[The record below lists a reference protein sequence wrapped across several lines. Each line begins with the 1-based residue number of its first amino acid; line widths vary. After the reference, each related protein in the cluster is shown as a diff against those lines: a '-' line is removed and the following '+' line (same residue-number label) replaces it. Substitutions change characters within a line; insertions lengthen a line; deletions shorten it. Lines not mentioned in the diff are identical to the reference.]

1 VVRGALA
8 RMALLQHVAEAAI
21 NEGAHLRR
29 ADAFGDRRRADD
41 VGEEDG
47 DELSLALERGA
58 AGSYP
63 GREVRRSVRR
73 RGGGGGGWR
82 HADARAATVT
92 EGRVVRQLRGA
103 RWAAARRPRA
113 PAPAG
118 SRGRAGPPP
127 PTRPPPPPPPPP

>member
-92 EGRVVRQLRGA
+92 EGRVGRQLRGA
-103 RWAAARRPRA
+103 RWAAAPGRRA
-113 PAPAG
+113 PPPAETPLG
-118 SRGRAGPPP
+118 AGLPS
-127 PTRPPPPPPPPP
+127 PTRPTPAPLL